1 MIAFAL
7 VTARLVSSFHYV
19 GSKSC
24 SFSSC
29 VMVDGT
35 CVVTDKSE
43 VDKIVFGSSLVKVQ
57 RAIVLW
63 FVADAKERSEPI
75 ES

>member
-7 VTARLVSSFHYV
+7 VTARLVSSLHYV
-19 GSKSC
+19 SSKSC

-29 VMVDGT
+29 VMVDGN
-35 CVVTDKSE
+35 CIVTDKSG
-43 VDKIVFGSSLVKVQ
+43 VDKIVFGSSLVKMQ

-63 FVADAKERSEPI
+63 FVADTKERSEPI